1 VQNNNPLKISNK
13 ITFLG
18 EIPEIN
24 DFEKREIIGK
34 CDMLGKMID
43 DIVRDDTAIV
53 YKSKKGLFLI
63 VGYVILLNMLKKFV
77 KIIEYME

>member
-63 VGYVILLNMLKKFV
+63 VGYVI
-77 KIIEYME
+77 